1 MLPDLGQVV
10 ARVARTLEDVGVPY
24 LVGGSL
30 ASSQFGIPRSTQD
43 VDLVADLRQKQV
55 APLVDVLQADFYIDA
70 QMIGDAIRRKSSFNI
85 IHLATMYKVDVF
97 LPPAHPWARAELAR
111 RRAET
116 IGSGTDSVTLY
127 FSSPED
133 IILHKL

>member
-1 MLPDLGQVV
+1 MLADPVRIAV
-10 ARVARTLEDVGVPY
+10 RVANALTEAGVAY

-97 LPPAHPWARAELAR
+97 LPPAHPWAR
-111 RRAET
+111 
-116 IGSGTDSVTLY
+116 
-127 FSSPED
+127 
-133 IILHKL
+133 